1 MAADVIK
8 LNESGESMWEQ
19 YRNETDQTITVVG
32 VLILSAKLCVADGHF
47 TSREEEE
54 ILKIIPHEP
63 RQKKILKGILEKAS
77 KDSKPIE
84 HHALELKRLVG
95 IRHPDFLEFVVAVL
109 YRLAKIDFIVSKKE
123 EEDIRKVASVFGI
136 KKTLGDRAR
145 GLIDSVLTK
154 INKSVKNIVEKL
166 NTKSK

>member
-1 MAADVIK
+1 
-8 LNESGESMWEQ
+8 MWDQ
-19 YRNETDQTITVVG
+19 YRHESDQTVTIVG

-47 TSREEEE
+47 TEREEEE
-54 ILKIIPHEP
+54 ILKIVPHEP
-63 RQKKILKGILEKAS
+63 RQKKILKINLEKAS
-77 KDSKPIE
+77 KDTKPIE
-84 HHALELKRLVG
+84 YHALELKRLVG

-136 KKTLGDRAR
+136 KKTHGDRVR
-145 GLIDSVLTK
+145 DLLDSVLTK

-166 NTKSK
+166 NAKSK